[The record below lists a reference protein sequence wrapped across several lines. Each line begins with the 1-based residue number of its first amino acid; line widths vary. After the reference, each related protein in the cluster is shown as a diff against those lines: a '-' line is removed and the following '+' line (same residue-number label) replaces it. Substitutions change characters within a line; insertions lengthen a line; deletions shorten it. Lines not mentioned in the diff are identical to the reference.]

1 MDAPA
6 FSQLTREIFG
16 NVPDGAKI
24 LFYLL
29 SLVSLSVFARGVAL
43 RVRLWLLGKPDPR
56 PVEWRAALGHLGRLV
71 LLQRRVRGRGAA
83 STAHILLFGGFAV
96 LTLGTTLIAIEH
108 GLAWLLGRAPQE
120 PVFHKG
126 LYFAIYEPALELAG
140 LGLLAG
146 CAFFAWR
153 RWKQPPEPDP
163 DPRDWL
169 VLALLAAL
177 GVTGYLL
184 EGLRIIREQTPWPG
198 LSFVGALAGHGF
210 AVCGLTPANVGSWH
224 LAVWWLH
231 AVLAL
236 ALIALFPFTRLR
248 HAIAGTARLAHG
260 VQRLGELPAVSVR
273 EVEETGE
280 LGVARLEQ
288 FTRRQLIELDACVA
302 CGRCDEACPAL
313 EAGKPLA
320 PRQVVQDLRGCLDA
334 LAVRRAFVTPGGPGN
349 GAPPP
354 LAGHV
359 VAAETLWSCT
369 TCSACV
375 DVCPLGVNPLGFIV
389 DLRRHL
395 VTEAQLRGAP
405 AQALQKTDRAGNPWG
420 LPARDRM
427 TWAADLAVPTL
438 EENPGCEV
446 VYWVGCAAAY
456 DRRLQKVARSVVR
469 LLHAARVNF
478 AVLGN
483 QECCTGEAARRLGDE
498 LLFQQLARR
507 NLETFERHG
516 IRRGVRRLLAHCP
529 HCVNSFRQD
538 YAQLGGDLEVVH
550 HTTFLAELV
559 RDGRLALPKAT
570 AASPALTY
578 HDPCYLAR
586 VQGETAAPRTLLA
599 EVGRLHEMPRHGRH
613 TACCGAGGGRM
624 WFDDAPAQ
632 RIGQSRV
639 AEALATGA
647 PTLAVSCPFCLIM
660 TGDGLAARGGTLTV
674 RDVAELLA
682 DALPPEPTAP
692 SPA

>member
-6 FSQLTREIFG
+6 FTQLTREIFG
-16 NVPDGAKI
+16 NVPEGSKI

-29 SLVSLSVFARGVAL
+29 SLVSLGVFVWGVVRRA
-43 RVRLWLLGKPDPR
+43 RLWLRGKRDPR

-83 STAHILLFGGFAV
+83 STAHILLFGGFVV

-108 GLAWLLGRAPQE
+108 GLAWLLGRGPQE

-126 LYFAIYEPALELAG
+126 LYFAIYEPVLELAG

-153 RWKQPPEPDP
+153 RWKKPPELGHDN
-163 DPRDWL
+163 RDWL
-169 VLALLAAL
+169 VLAMLAAL

-198 LSFVGALAGHGF
+198 LSLVGALAGQGF
-210 AVCGLTPANVGSWH
+210 TVCGLTPANVAGWH
-224 LAVWWLH
+224 LAAWWVH

-236 ALIALFPFTRLR
+236 GLIALLPFTRLL
-248 HAIAGTARLAHG
+248 HALAGTVRLAQG
-260 VQRLGELPAVSVR
+260 VQRLGELPPVSVR

-288 FTRRQLIELDACVA
+288 FTRRQLVELDACVS
-302 CGRCDEACPAL
+302 CGRCDQACPAL

-320 PRQVVQDLRGCLDA
+320 PRQVVQDLRGRLDA
-334 LAVRRAFVTPGGPGN
+334 PAVHRAPASSGGSDHGD
-349 GAPPP
+349 PPP

-359 VAAETLWSCT
+359 VAVETLWSCT

-395 VTEAQLRGAP
+395 VTAAQLRGAP

-427 TWAADLAVPTL
+427 AWAAGLAVPTL
-438 EENPGCEV
+438 EENPGCDV

-478 AVLGN
+478 AVLGK
-483 QECCTGEAARRLGDE
+483 QEGCTGEAARRLGDE

-516 IRRGVRRLLAHCP
+516 IKRGTRRLLAHCP
-529 HCVNSFRQD
+529 HCVNSLRQD

-559 RDGRLALPKAT
+559 RAGRLALPKSPT
-570 AASPALTY
+570 AAPALTY

-599 EVGRLHEMPRHGRH
+599 GAGPLREMPRHGRH

-624 WFDDAPAQ
+624 WFDDAPDK
-632 RIGQSRV
+632 RIGQGRV

-660 TGDGLAARGGTLTV
+660 ASDGLAARGAAVTV
-674 RDVAELLA
+674 RDVAEILA
-682 DALPPEPTAP
+682 DALPPDPTSAK
-692 SPA
+692 PA

>member
-6 FSQLTREIFG
+6 FSQLTREVFG

-29 SLVSLSVFARGVAL
+29 SLVSLGIFVWGVVR
-43 RVRLWLLGKPDPR
+43 RVRLWRRGKRNPQPM
-56 PVEWRAALGHLGRLV
+56 EWRAAFGHLWRLV

-83 STAHILLFGGFAV
+83 STAHVLLFGGFMV
-96 LTLGTTLIAIEH
+96 LTLGTTLLAIEH
-108 GLAWLLGRAPQE
+108 GLAWLLGRGPGE
-120 PVFHKG
+120 PVFHNG
-126 LYFAIYEPALELAG
+126 LYFAIYEPVLELAG

-146 CAFFAWR
+146 CAFFVWR
-153 RWKQPPEPDP
+153 RWKQPPEPGHDH
-163 DPRDWL
+163 RDWL
-169 VLALLAAL
+169 VLALLAAI

-184 EGLRIIREQTPWPG
+184 EGLRIVREQTPWPG
-198 LSFVGALAGHGF
+198 LSFVGALAGQGF
-210 AVCGLTPANVGSWH
+210 AVCGLTPVNVAGWH
-224 LAVWWLH
+224 LAVWWAH

-236 ALIALFPFTRLR
+236 ALIALFPFTRLL
-248 HAIAGTARLAHG
+248 HAVAGTVRLAHG
-260 VQRLGELPAVSVR
+260 VQRLGELPAVSIR

-288 FTRRQLIELDACVA
+288 FTRRQLVELDACVA
-302 CGRCDEACPAL
+302 CGRCDEACPAW

-320 PRQVVQDLRGCLDA
+320 PRQVVQDLRGRLNT
-334 LAVRRAFVTPGGPGN
+334 LASGRASAPSGGSGN
-349 GAPPP
+349 GDPPP

-389 DLRRHL
+389 ELRRHL

-405 AQALQKTDRAGNPWG
+405 ALALQKTDRAGNPWG

-427 TWAADLAVPTL
+427 AWAAGLAVPTI
-438 EENPGCEV
+438 EENPDCEV

-469 LLHAARVNF
+469 LLRAARVNF

-483 QECCTGEAARRLGDE
+483 QECCTGETARRLGDE

-516 IRRGVRRLLAHCP
+516 LGRRARRLLAHCP

-538 YAQLGGDLEVVH
+538 YAQLGGDLDVFH
-550 HTTFLAELV
+550 HTSFLAELV
-559 RDGRLALPKAT
+559 RDGRLALPKSSAV
-570 AASPALTY
+570 APALTY

-586 VQGETAAPRTLLA
+586 VQGETAAPRTLLTGA
-599 EVGRLHEMPRHGRH
+599 GRLREMPRHGRH

-624 WFDDAPAQ
+624 WFDDAPDK
-632 RIGQSRV
+632 RTGQSRV
-639 AEALATGA
+639 AEALATDA

-660 TGDGLAARGGTLTV
+660 TGDGLAARGGAMTV
-674 RDVAELLA
+674 RDVAEILA
-682 DALPPEPTAP
+682 DALPPD
-692 SPA
+692 PASSKPA